1 MVLNNSLLLNETNFT
16 MNGSVNLTVN
26 VIAENLTGHLISETS
41 TFSQVLPII
50 TLIIGI
56 LLTYFLNI
64 MQEHRKEEKEISRYE
79 YSLITDILDL
89 AKGNDTKNQMTK
101 YHSEEKRIPMFIKTK
116 NYKLILKFMK
126 SVIDEKTADV
136 DGLKVIQDNLKKKI

>member
-50 TLIIGI
+50 TLILLLAVILPFVPNTIEMIFQIPEPVLTDTIFAEMPVDIYRFINRNLPTGYAVYWLQIASSVIALLFQYLGI
-56 LLTYFLNI
+56 EKLEI
-64 MQEHRKEEKEISRYE
+64 RKE
-79 YSLITDILDL
+79 
-89 AKGNDTKNQMTK
+89 A
-101 YHSEEKRIPMFIKTK
+101 
-116 NYKLILKFMK
+116 
-126 SVIDEKTADV
+126 
-136 DGLKVIQDNLKKKI
+136 

>member
-16 MNGSVNLTVN
+16 VNGSVNLTVN
-26 VIAENLTGHLISETS
+26 VIAENLNGHLISETS

-79 YSLITDILDL
+79 YSLITDILDI
-89 AKGNDTKNQMTK
+89 AKGEDAKNQMTK
-101 YHSEEKRIPMFIKTK
+101 YHFEEKRIPIFIKTK
-116 NYKLILKFMK
+116 NFNLILEFMK
-126 SVIDEKTADV
+126 NVIDGKSAGG
-136 DGLKVIQDNLKKKI
+136 DGLKVIQDKLKKKI

>member
-1 MVLNNSLLLNETNFT
+1 MLLNTLLLNETNFT

-50 TLIIGI
+50 SLIIGS

-64 MQEHRKEEKEISRYE
+64 RQEYRKEEKEIRRYE
-79 YSLITDILDL
+79 YTLIIDILDI
-89 AKGNDTKNQMTK
+89 AEKEDAQNQMTEYYRK
-101 YHSEEKRIPMFIKTK
+101 EKRRPSFVKTK
-116 NYKLILKFMK
+116 NYKIILEFMK
-126 SVIDEKTADV
+126 RIMDEEAADV
-136 DGLKVIQDNLKKKI
+136 ENLKTIRDNLKNKI

>member
-1 MVLNNSLLLNETNFT
+1 

-50 TLIIGI
+50 TLIIGS

-64 MQEHRKEEKEISRYE
+64 RQEYRKEEKEIRRYE
-79 YSLITDILDL
+79 YTLIIDILDI
-89 AKGNDTKNQMTK
+89 AEKEDAQYQMTEYYRK
-101 YHSEEKRIPMFIKTK
+101 EKRRPSFVKTK
-116 NYKLILKFMK
+116 NYKIILEFMK
-126 SVIDEKTADV
+126 RIMDEEAADV
-136 DGLKVIQDNLKKKI
+136 QNLKTIRDNLKNKI